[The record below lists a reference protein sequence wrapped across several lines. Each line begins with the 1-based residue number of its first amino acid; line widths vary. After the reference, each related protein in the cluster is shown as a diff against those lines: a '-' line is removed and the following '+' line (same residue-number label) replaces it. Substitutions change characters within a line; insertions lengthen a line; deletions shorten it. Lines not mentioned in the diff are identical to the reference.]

1 MLYHHESKS
10 RRIGDTPEKRVCFA
24 SEVAYERANWAEWL
38 DADSAYSPNPNLQNG
53 DFALD
58 LLRVRKPWS
67 LTGEEAMV
75 S

>member
-24 SEVAYERANWAEWL
+24 PEVAWL
-38 DADSAYSPNPNLQNG
+38 DADAAYSPNPTLQNA

-58 LLRVRKPWS
+58 FLRVRKPWS